1 MIDPQNIIHR
11 HKVAESLRLNMC
23 SIWRDVAAH
32 ADPLNRD
39 IGIDSTAISA
49 PSISGGVGIYDSTI
63 KEAGRV
69 YSSGCM
75 SWMTPSENKWF
86 SYAPPRA
93 LRGDDVAKSWYSNCT
108 DIAVEILAGTNF
120 YAEIH
125 DLYMTDGPYGTS
137 GLMMREDSRYGL
149 HFDSLPIGH
158 FSILE
163 DARHNV
169 DTLFRVYR
177 YSAVQAAKEFGEGAI
192 TQECRDALKDPL
204 KRDKEDWEF
213 LHFIG
218 PREQRDRFKRNI
230 QNAPI
235 ASVWIDMKE
244 KTVVKESGFLE
255 QPFAVHRHLRF
266 GRCPYGRSPGMEA
279 IFDARQLNYM
289 QMQLDSLVEK
299 QVTPPVI
306 APAGFEGV
314 IDLGAGGLTMTPDM
328 QQRPEYFGNPGN
340 YLIGEDRTEFRKRQI
355 NTAFHVELFQALASV
370 PVGKTMTAEEVRQRR
385 NDRLPTFSPTFARKN
400 REINDPVMR
409 MVFNT
414 LLRLGAFPEPPPNIV
429 QQLPDGSAFIPDP
442 QIVYSSRMALALQQ
456 IHNDAFLEAMG
467 VAGQVAAFRPEV
479 LDNFNFDDGVRTFAR
494 NLGVLEST
502 IVPEAARDQMRQQ
515 RAEAQAQAEQ
525 EAAQLEE
532 GETAAKLIPAMRQ
545 G

>member
-1 MIDPQNIIHR
+1 MMDPISIIQQ
-11 HKVAESLRLNMC
+11 HKGAESMRLNMC

-32 ADPLNRD
+32 ADPLNRE
-39 IGIDSTAISA
+39 IGIDSTAIA
-49 PSISGGVGIYDSTI
+49 TPSISNGVGIYDSTI
-63 KEAGRV
+63 KTAAQV
-69 YSSGCM
+69 YASGCM
-75 SWMTPSENKWF
+75 SWMTPSETKWF
-86 SYAPPRA
+86 AYSPPRN
-93 LRGDDVAKSWYSNCT
+93 LRGDDAAKTWYSNCT
-108 DIAVEILAGTNF
+108 DIAVEILSGTNF

-125 DLYMTDGPYGTS
+125 NVYMTDGPYGTS
-137 GLMMREDSRYGL
+137 GLMMREDTRYGL
-149 HFDSLPIGH
+149 HFDSLPIGQ

-169 DTLFRVYR
+169 DTLFRVFR
-177 YSAVQAAKEFGEGAI
+177 YSAVQSAKEFGEGAI
-192 TQECRDALKDPL
+192 SQECRDALKDPL
-204 KRDKEDWEF
+204 KRDSRDWEY
-213 LHFIG
+213 LHYIG
-218 PREQRDRFKRNI
+218 PREQRDRFRKNM
-230 QNAPI
+230 QHAPI
-235 ASVWIDMKE
+235 ASVWIDLKE
-244 KTVVKESGFLE
+244 KTVVKESGFQE

-266 GRCPYGRSPGMEA
+266 GQCPYGRSPGMEA

-340 YLIGEDRTEFRKRQI
+340 YMVGEDRTEFRKRQI

-414 LLRLGAFPEPPPNIV
+414 LLRLGAFPDPPPNIV
-429 QQLPDGSAFIPDP
+429 QQLPDGSAFVPDP
-442 QIVYSSRMALALQQ
+442 NIIYSSRMALALQQ

-467 VAGQVAAFRPEV
+467 VAGQMAELRPEV
-479 LDNFNFDDGVRTFAR
+479 LDNFDFDDGMRTFAR
-494 NLGVLEST
+494 NLGVLESH
-502 IVPEAARDQMRQQ
+502 IVPEIQRDQVRQQ
-515 RAEAQAQAEQ
+515 RAEAQAAAEEQA
-525 EAAQLEE
+525 AMMEE
-532 GETAAKLIPAMRQ
+532 GEVVAKLAPALKA
-545 G
+545 